1 MQHHSPEMQAC
12 IEACLRCH
20 RTCLG
25 MAMNHCLQAGG
36 KHVAPDH
43 FKLMIAC
50 AELCRTSADVMLI
63 GTDLHKHVCRACAE
77 VCEACAASCEGL
89 DGMEECVQACRH
101 CAQSCRE
108 MAA

>member
-1 MQHHSPEMQAC
+1 MHHHSPEMQAC
-12 IEACLRCH
+12 IEACLHCH

-63 GTDLHKHVCRACAE
+63 GTELHKHVCRACAE
-77 VCEACAASCEGL
+77 ICEACATSCEDL
-89 DGMEECVQACRH
+89 DGMEECVQACRR
-101 CAQSCRE
+101 CAESCRE